1 MRALEKGARR
11 RCVPSVHA
19 SVALVCARMFVRE
32 AGCVWIIHSCDAISC
47 SWGTHRYYPGALP
60 GARRHFSDSRDEIHT
75 IMAPPIPRSTAYNSL
90 RDASVAAALVGEQID
105 GQGVVAVEED
115 KLAEPEPGALHH
127 ERVV

>member
-1 MRALEKGARR
+1 MTRFHAHGVLIVTTPAPCPARGAI
-11 RCVPSVHA
+11 
-19 SVALVCARMFVRE
+19 FQ
-32 AGCVWIIHSCDAISC
+32 
-47 SWGTHRYYPGALP
+47 
-60 GARRHFSDSRDEIHT
+60 IHT